1 MKKSCRDMLS
11 SKIAINMR
19 EYKNG
24 RFKSP
29 KQAIAVAYAQV
40 LKQSPGC
47 KRELSRKT
55 RKTRKTKSRKVV
67 KTTKK
72 SRKVVKTK
80 LA

>member
-47 KRELSRKT
+47 KRVLS
-55 RKTRKTKSRKVV
+55 RKTKSRKTL
-67 KTTKK
+67 KTK
-72 SRKVVKTK
+72 SRKNTK
-80 LA
+80 KL

>member
-11 SKIAINMR
+11 SKIANNMR

-55 RKTRKTKSRKVV
+55 RKTKSRKVV

>member
-1 MKKSCRDMLS
+1 MLS

-47 KRELSRKT
+47 KRQLSRKT
-55 RKTRKTKSRKVV
+55 SKKSRKITRKVV
-67 KTTKK
+67 KN
-72 SRKVVKTK
+72 
-80 LA
+80 

>member
-1 MKKSCRDMLS
+1 MLS
-11 SKIAINMR
+11 SKIANNMR

-55 RKTRKTKSRKVV
+55 RKTKSRKVV